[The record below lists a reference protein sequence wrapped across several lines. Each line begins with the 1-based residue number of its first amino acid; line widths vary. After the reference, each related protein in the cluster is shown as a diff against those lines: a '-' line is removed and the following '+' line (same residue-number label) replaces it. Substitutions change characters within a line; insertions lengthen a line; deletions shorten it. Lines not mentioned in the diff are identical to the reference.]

1 MHLQVRCF
9 TCGVVLGHVAKI
21 YREELMRKIN
31 AIRVIRIS
39 PLPRFLLI
47 LLLRSILPNSSIN
60 YKLSLTAVKRSHF
73 RYEPSRLHV
82 NLTKLIN
89 R

>member
-31 AIRVIRIS
+31 AIRGDKNIAVTKILTDPTIEIDITELIDQLQIESDCCKKDLIS
-39 PLPRFLLI
+39 
-47 LLLRSILPNSSIN
+47 
-60 YKLSLTAVKRSHF
+60 AM
-73 RYEPSRLHV
+73 
-82 NLTKLIN
+82 NLQDYM
-89 R
+89 